1 MNEKSS
7 IIPTTTNTNTTSTYI
22 FYDVDKACVAAIE
35 YVIFKYGGKI
45 WFNAALNKVVTD
57 TVVKSHDE
65 LCTIPFTII
74 KKENKETKEIQLSYK
89 GYHYIIHQIR
99 RYDNITNINNIN
111 SLIYKYILIS
121 SSFIIMLLI
130 IIVIFIFV
138 SVYLKNI

>member
-7 IIPTTTNTNTTSTYI
+7 TSTYI

-35 YVIFKYGGKI
+35 YVIFEYGEKF

-65 LCTIPFTII
+65 ICTIPFTII

-99 RYDNITNINNIN
+99 KYDNIKNINYIN

-121 SSFIIMLLI
+121 SIILLI
-130 IIVIFIFV
+130 IIIIFIFV
-138 SVYLKNI
+138 SVYLKKNIYKRTTHIL